1 VFGADCG
8 VTSQTIQLIKLSFRV
23 SGAMPVSRGAEE
35 KAQRFGEN
43 VNQVGA
49 SDHTAGEGGRRWVR
63 SGEYCPWA
71 SACAESSRRRA
82 GFSRFLGGLQIPVDT
97 C

>member
-71 SACAESSRRRA
+71 SAWEESSRRRPA
-82 GFSRFLGGLQIPVDT
+82 
-97 C
+97 